1 MILASDIFTSIESL
15 LDDNNSGRYSR
26 VDDLCPAVNMAVR
39 HLVQIFMTLF
49 EQKKFA
55 PESLRELVRVSI
67 LPVTGT
73 GNIKKANLT
82 LANLNILTIFGVE
95 PDPGLVDN
103 FTTFAPDATIEF
115 TDYAY
120 ADADL
125 IETRHK
131 FADRLTLEEW
141 NEKSE
146 DPFSAGSLIS
156 VPSTFARAAYLG
168 PGRYFN
174 ATDDFILIRPS
185 SLFVNNYVAIW
196 YLVNP
201 VTVID
206 GTSQIEFPLSLF
218 NFVVDK
224 SINYLSRQQ
233 SPDSK
238 IGPITDKDVTQL
250 VSLIIS

>member
-39 HLVQIFMTLF
+39 YLVQIFMTLF

-115 TDYAY
+115 NSYMY
-120 ADADL
+120 ADPDL

-141 NEKSE
+141 QDASE
-146 DPFSAGSLIS
+146 DPFSSGTLMSIPAD
-156 VPSTFARAAYLG
+156 FARAAYIG

-174 ATDDFILIRPS
+174 NSEDFIMIRPS
-185 SLFVNNYVAIW
+185 SLFTNDYIALWYLINPTSIVAETDYVALPDSLYNLIVEKA
-196 YLVNP
+196 LN
-201 VTVID
+201 
-206 GTSQIEFPLSLF
+206 FLSL
-218 NFVVDK
+218 
-224 SINYLSRQQ
+224 QQ
-233 SPDSK
+233 DPSSK
-238 IGPITDKDVTQL
+238 LGPITKQEIEQVI
-250 VSLIIS
+250 SLME